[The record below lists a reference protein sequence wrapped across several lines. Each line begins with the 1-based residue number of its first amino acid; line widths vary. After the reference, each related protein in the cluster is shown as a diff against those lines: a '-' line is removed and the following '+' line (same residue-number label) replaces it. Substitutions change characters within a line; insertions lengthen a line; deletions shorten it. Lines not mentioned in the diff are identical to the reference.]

1 MAFYF
6 IRHAQSE
13 FNVIFMETRID
24 PIMYDSVLSP
34 FGMQQAVGVK
44 NNIAELNIT
53 RVIVSPFIRTL
64 QTASQIFGDDYPFEV
79 SHGVRE
85 QLSNSCDVGSH
96 RDVLKEKYP
105 HLEFGHLPDVWWHQG
120 ELDERGLAVE
130 PHEVLIKRTD
140 AYLKTLKPDAN
151 GSTAIVTH
159 GNFIHAVT
167 GEFTVNCEIVK
178 IDLDTREFQSINGSS
193 LA

>member
-13 FNVIFMETRID
+13 FNAIFKETRID

-34 FGMQQAVGVK
+34 LGLKQAAGVK
-44 NNIAELNIT
+44 HHFADLNIT

-79 SHGVRE
+79 SHHVRE

-96 RDVLKEKYP
+96 RDSLKEKYP
-105 HLEFGHLPDVWWHQG
+105 HLDFSHLPDVWWHEG
-120 ELDERGLAVE
+120 EKDERGLSVE
-130 PHEVLIKRTD
+130 PHEVLVRRTD
-140 AYLKTLKPDAN
+140 AYLETLTPDTN

-159 GNFIHAVT
+159 GNFIHAIT
-167 GEFTVNCEIVK
+167 GEFTLNCEIMK
-178 IDLDTREFQSINGSS
+178 IDPHTREFQSINRDA